1 MMRLLRAAFASILGL
16 ASLLLF
22 LWFASQWWE
31 KAFATVENTE
41 ISPGGCYRLVQYK
54 PFWLVP
60 TSSHPARFPEEK
72 WNPLR
77 DWYAPWRPNKL
88 PGFFPLFDNRTG
100 DKLGETAVY
109 DLAGLETADIHWPDA
124 DFSWMS
130 AGYLRLADNL
140 PACDG

>member
-1 MMRLLRAAFASILGL
+1 MLSPRAVQAVLDCSRLIPPR
-16 ASLLLF
+16 
-22 LWFASQWWE
+22 
-31 KAFATVENTE
+31 T
-41 ISPGGCYRLVQYK
+41 
-54 PFWLVP
+54 
-60 TSSHPARFPEEK
+60 FPEEK

-88 PGFFPLFDNRTG
+88 PGFFRLFDNRTG

-109 DLAGLETADIHWPDA
+109 NLAGLETADIHWPDA

-140 PACDG
+140 PACHG